1 MEIDT
6 TEYKKELSIIKKY
19 GKILEK
25 YAGYLVVNEKHLL
38 NKKKDIQQAI
48 KMMLVL
54 YVAAKK
60 NCDTFISSYSQLG
73 IFQKSQ
79 NISNKDLMDPDPK
92 KFLIKRKKH
101 KIIIDKA
108 NNEQDTLYKEINLL
122 IKVLKE
128 EIKKKLH
135 K

>member
-108 NNEQDTLYKEINLL
+108 NSEQDTLYKEINLL